1 MWIRLRI
8 ASASRSKA
16 SAICRIRSGRKVC
29 SVSIHDVSVQAPVV
43 LRTRD
48 VDRQLMRK
56 LGLARRKL
64 TVTLRNGLRFQA
76 ASQKFVQSLRTRCE
90 LRDGLPP
97 LQDDVARL
105 EAADVDGLP
114 RRDDD

>member
-1 MWIRLRI
+1 MMAVERPRNMDLLEDRLRVQI
-8 ASASRSKA
+8 QGFRHLSDPLGTEGLLR
-16 SAICRIRSGRKVC
+16 VDP
-29 SVSIHDVSVQAPVV
+29 HDVSVQAPVV

-64 TVTLRNGLRFQA
+64 TITLRNGLRFQA

-90 LRDGLPP
+90 L
-97 LQDDVARL
+97 
-105 EAADVDGLP
+105 
-114 RRDDD
+114 